1 MVCPGADSQRRKLRS
16 VELFLRTLQTGGD
29 LAAQLEA
36 ALSQRRS
43 VPPDYAVGLA
53 KGTNACDIC
62 AKGADELKRE
72 REGRIKLEEKC
83 AAQSRRIVE
92 LEEMLARVG

>member
-1 MVCPGADSQRRKLRS
+1 MVWPVTDSQRRKLRS

-36 ALSQRRS
+36 TLSQRHCLPS
-43 VPPDYAVGLA
+43 DIAVGLA
-53 KGTNACDIC
+53 KGSGACDVC

-72 REGRIKLEEKC
+72 KEGRIELEKKC
-83 AAQSRRIVE
+83 AAQTRRIAE
-92 LEEMLARVG
+92 LEEMLAKMG